1 MLIKDIEPIMCPWK
15 ESWKVSLMAL
25 LIKDIQ
31 KRRLEH
37 NAVEGSGY
45 FTQEGCFVLQ
55 NARLPSKYAIIG
67 IWSPIH
73 QECFRKCEFC
83 IMKQLQLLHQVT
95 RKSWVGP
102 RENE

>member
-1 MLIKDIEPIMCPWK
+1 MLIKDIEPIMCLWK

-55 NARLPSKYAIIG
+55 NARLPSKY
-67 IWSPIH
+67 

-83 IMKQLQLLHQVT
+83 IMKQLQLLHQVN